1 MFRGFNGALFD
12 FGLNY
17 LHFFVAFATLKTMLD
32 QKTLEEL
39 KSALTKEREVLIGE
53 LETIATPD
61 PNLKDDWNVK
71 HEEWSEN
78 QITSKEELEAGE
90 NVNESDEDMKNKA
103 LSDHL
108 ELRLRDIN
116 NALKRMEEGTY
127 GICEVCQKPI
137 PFERLK
143 ANPAAATDI
152 EHAKEHGV

>member
-1 MFRGFNGALFD
+1 
-12 FGLNY
+12 
-17 LHFFVAFATLKTMLD
+17 MLD

-39 KSALTKEREVLIGE
+39 KSTLAKEREVLIGE

-90 NVNESDEDMKNKA
+90 SVNESDEDMKNKA

-108 ELRLRDIN
+108 ELRLRDVN
-116 NALKRMEEGTY
+116 NALKRIKDGTY
-127 GICEVCQKPI
+127 GICEICKEPI
-137 PFERLK
+137 PLERLK

-152 EHAKEHGV
+152 EHAKEHGI

>member
-1 MFRGFNGALFD
+1 
-12 FGLNY
+12 
-17 LHFFVAFATLKTMLD
+17 MLD

-39 KSALTKEREVLIGE
+39 EAALAKECEVLIGE
-53 LETIATPD
+53 LKTIATPD

-71 HEEWSEN
+71 HEEWSEG

-90 NVNESDEDMKNKA
+90 SVNESDEDMKNKA

-108 ELRLRDIN
+108 ELRLRDVN
-116 NALKRMEEGTY
+116 NAIKRIEDGNY
-127 GICEVCQKPI
+127 GICEICKEPI
-137 PFERLK
+137 PLERLK